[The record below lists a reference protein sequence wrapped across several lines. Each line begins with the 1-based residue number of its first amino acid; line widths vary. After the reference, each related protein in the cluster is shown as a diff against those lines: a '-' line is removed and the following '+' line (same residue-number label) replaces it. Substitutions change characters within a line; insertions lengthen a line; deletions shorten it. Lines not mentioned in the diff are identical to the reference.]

1 VVLTRAGQALLEEA
15 RRTVASAAAARS
27 AVDAVRGV
35 IGGTLSVGTE
45 QCLGVVDL
53 GAELA
58 RFRTEHPGVE
68 IRLGFD
74 GSTDLVDRVA
84 SGQMDLALVAECGPV
99 PAGVKTV
106 RLSTESFVIL
116 CNPEHRLAELKSVT
130 LDEIASEPQ
139 VGFLPG
145 WGARAIAERAFAAA
159 GLPTRVT
166 MEVNDVH
173 TLLDLVK
180 HGLGIAVVPEHFKLK
195 RPQTLRSV
203 PVKEEDLEWNVAI
216 AVPQQPGPAGQ
227 TLLTQILQSI

>member
-1 VVLTRAGQALLEEA
+1 
-15 RRTVASAAAARS
+15 
-27 AVDAVRGV
+27 
-35 IGGTLSVGTE
+35 
-45 QCLGVVDL
+45 
-53 GAELA
+53 
-58 RFRTEHPGVE
+58 VE